1 MPATDPSDIGR
12 YFLTQLD
19 NHISSNLE
27 TLTGH
32 DVWRIYSDFWHL
44 LKEFKGNANGFTGLS
59 EYLLFRYVYYMLGGS
74 FTRQPC
80 PGSKDLWQFVSK
92 ADESLIIGQS
102 MRLVVEGRRYYP
114 DIAAFHHGRLVAVCS
129 IKIYLSEGW
138 NSVKSE
144 IIKLED
150 MRSRYPEIRALL
162 VIFSTL
168 SKRGTLYPQLKRVAD
183 DNEWFSFV
191 ILKENAQP
199 LHRVVCDGLGLNRVA
214 PRFVSD
220 RVRVAGDFDGD
231 VGCSA
236 TPLAHAD
243 TDTSG

>member
-1 MPATDPSDIGR
+1 MSATDPSDIGR
-12 YFLTQLD
+12 YFLAQLD
-19 NHISSNLE
+19 NHLSSNLE

-80 PGSKDLWQFVSK
+80 PESKDLYQFVSE
-92 ADESLIIGQS
+92 ADDSLIIGQS

-114 DIAAFHHGRLVAVCS
+114 DIAIFHHGRLVAVCS
-129 IKIYLSEGW
+129 IKIYLTGGW
-138 NSVKSE
+138 NTVTSE
-144 IIKLED
+144 VAKLEG
-150 MRSRYPEIRALL
+150 MRSRYPEMRALL
-162 VIFSTL
+162 VTFSPL
-168 SKRGTLYPQLKRVAD
+168 SDRGTIYPQLKRVAD

-191 ILKENAQP
+191 ILKDNVQP

-214 PRFVSD
+214 PWAASD
-220 RVRVAGDFDGD
+220 HV
-231 VGCSA
+231 
-236 TPLAHAD
+236 
-243 TDTSG
+243 